1 MKVGAGRRGGGR
13 RRCREKG
20 NNDMKKV
27 EGRARSIS
35 KLVMWEYNKGELD
48 RPRPSTL
55 TGFERCSKEMM

>member
-1 MKVGAGRRGGGR
+1 
-13 RRCREKG
+13 
-20 NNDMKKV
+20 MKKV

-55 TGFERCSKEMM
+55 TGFERCIKEMM